1 MAKIKPFVDMSNVA
15 ETLNKINKTFSTCD
29 AVLDRTLKDMYS
41 RGPGAIVSSVTSIY
55 GIKKTEVKWKTY
67 SENRRDFHYTK
78 ATNKGSAG
86 NVIARGSTLKTLEYH
101 FKGRVLSPL
110 HFGMTPKA
118 RPERKKYKVK
128 AKIKKGQQTTFTS
141 KRGGVFLAPFKEGS
155 KEIPWFRKGADRN
168 DIHPIKT
175 ISLPQMVDN
184 KTVREIMGEKLG
196 DLLDKRFNNHLNQ
209 HLKKNLK

>member
-1 MAKIKPFVDMSNVA
+1 MAKVKPFVDMSDLAKVFK
-15 ETLNKINKTFSTCD
+15 KIENCANTSP
-29 AVLDRTLKDMYS
+29 AVFERTLKDMYS

-67 SENRRDFHYTK
+67 SENKRDFHYK
-78 ATNKGSAG
+78 RALNKGAAG
-86 NVIARGSTLKTLEYH
+86 NVKASGYTLATLEYK

-110 HFGMTPKA
+110 HFGMTPKE

-128 AKIKKGQQTTFTS
+128 AKIKKGKQITFS
-141 KRGGVFLAPFKEGS
+141 RKNGGVFLAPFKS
-155 KEIPWFRKGADRN
+155 KEIPWFRESADPK

-175 ISLPQMVDN
+175 ISLPQMVDDEN
-184 KTVREIMGEKLG
+184 VREIMGDKLSEM
-196 DLLDKRFNNHLNQ
+196 LEKRFNNHLNQ